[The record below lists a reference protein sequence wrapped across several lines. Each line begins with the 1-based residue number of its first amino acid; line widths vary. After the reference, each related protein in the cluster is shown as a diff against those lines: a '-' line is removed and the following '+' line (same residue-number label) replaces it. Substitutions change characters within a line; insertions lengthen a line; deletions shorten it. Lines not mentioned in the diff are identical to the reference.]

1 MRSPHNHF
9 RTPRGIIFT
18 EPFIVQFALRQGI
31 IMPKNQ
37 YYNNIIF
44 RNNKLKKGD
53 IILTIRKFQN
63 GSCIPKAQRAA

>member
-1 MRSPHNHF
+1 MRSPHNHS

-53 IILTIRKFQN
+53 II
-63 GSCIPKAQRAA
+63 